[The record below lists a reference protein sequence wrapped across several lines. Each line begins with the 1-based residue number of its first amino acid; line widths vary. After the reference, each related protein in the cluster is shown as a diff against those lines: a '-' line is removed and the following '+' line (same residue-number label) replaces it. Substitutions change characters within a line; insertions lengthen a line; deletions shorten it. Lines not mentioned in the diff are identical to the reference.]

1 MEYQYII
8 DKSII
13 RRIFN
18 RFLGLLAEFAPGATT
33 LRPFLHKLRGVKIYG
48 KVFIG
53 QEVILENEF
62 PHRVELHDGVQIVMR
77 SIILSHFRGTGKVI
91 IEKNVWIGANCI
103 ISVPTDNRTLTIGEG
118 SVIAA
123 LSVVT
128 KDVPKGMF
136 MGGSPA
142 KPIARATVPMTLKT
156 SYEDFQKGLIPL
168 NKKKNTK
175 VTSTKK

>member
-1 MEYQYII
+1 MEEYEYII
-8 DKSII
+8 DKPII
-13 RRIFN
+13 RRMFN
-18 RFLGLLAEFAPGATT
+18 RFLGLIAEFAPGATT
-33 LRPFLHKLRGVKIYG
+33 LRPFIHKLRGVKIHG

-77 SIILSHFRGTGKVI
+77 SIILSHFRGTGKVV
-91 IEKNVWIGANCI
+91 IEKNVWIGANCV

-123 LSVVT
+123 MSVVT
-128 KDVPKGMF
+128 KDVPRGMF

-142 KPIARATVPMTLKT
+142 KPIAKATIPMTLKT
-156 SYEDFQKGLIPL
+156 SYTAFQNGLKPL
-168 NKKKNTK
+168 DEA
-175 VTSTKK
+175 